1 MKILA
6 ILLILL
12 SLVGFSVT
20 LIKLLS
26 ITIEHHAGLLNPTL
40 HIMVDK
46 SESVLFLIWTISV
59 AASVYIYL
67 LICWVEK
74 SLAVTRDCIT
84 SIYNFPHQGQPLELQ
99 RLKEAIRASDIDSVT
114 EHATWAALCHRNDD
128 LLSPYELAELYGN
141 TAVISALLGA
151 YRREHLMHMISDN
164 IVSLNQTKPG
174 WYFTE

>member
-1 MKILA
+1 MKSLA

-12 SLVGFSVT
+12 SLLGFSVT

-26 ITIEHHAGLLNPTL
+26 ITIEHPAGLLNPTL

-46 SESVLFLIWTISV
+46 SEFVLFLIWAMSV

-74 SLAVTRDCIT
+74 SLAVTTACI
-84 SIYNFPHQGQPLELQ
+84 SSMHDYAPQGQPLELP
-99 RLKEAIRASDIDSVT
+99 RLKESIRAGDVDSVT
-114 EHATWAALCHRNDD
+114 ENATWAALSYRNDD
-128 LLSPYELAELYGN
+128 FLSPYELAELYGN

-164 IVSLNQTKPG
+164 IVSLNREMPG
-174 WYFTE
+174 WYFVE